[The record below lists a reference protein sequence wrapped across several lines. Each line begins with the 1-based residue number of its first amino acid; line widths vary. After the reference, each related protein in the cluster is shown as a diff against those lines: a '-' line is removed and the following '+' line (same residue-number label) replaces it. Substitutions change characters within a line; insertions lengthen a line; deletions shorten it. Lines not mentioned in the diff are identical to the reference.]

1 MFVAEVRGFGGF
13 KMIVN
18 AKEMLKIQK
27 QMEQKEKNRPIHSD
41 YCLECGCPKEICC
54 ERRGRVE
61 ELKYLVSL
69 VHSDC
74 TDCLATKKFLEERI
88 KELEEAKE

>member
-1 MFVAEVRGFGGF
+1 MNGEHFDV
-13 KMIVN
+13 KD
-18 AKEMLKIQK
+18 
-27 QMEQKEKNRPIHSD
+27 MEREYK
-41 YCLECGCPKEICC
+41 
-54 ERRGRVE
+54 RGRVE

-88 KELEEAKE
+88 KVLGGNSK

>member
-1 MFVAEVRGFGGF
+1 MNGKHFDVRD
-13 KMIVN
+13 
-18 AKEMLKIQK
+18 
-27 QMEQKEKNRPIHSD
+27 MEREYK
-41 YCLECGCPKEICC
+41 
-54 ERRGRVE
+54 RGRVE

-88 KELEEAKE
+88 KELEKEGVEQNE

>member
-1 MFVAEVRGFGGF
+1 MSD
-13 KMIVN
+13 N

-41 YCLECGCPKEICC
+41 
-54 ERRGRVE
+54 
-61 ELKYLVSL
+61 
-69 VHSDC
+69 C

-88 KELEEAKE
+88 KVLGGKQNG

>member
-1 MFVAEVRGFGGF
+1 MNGKHFDV
-13 KMIVN
+13 KD
-18 AKEMLKIQK
+18 
-27 QMEQKEKNRPIHSD
+27 MEREYK
-41 YCLECGCPKEICC
+41 
-54 ERRGRVE
+54 RGRVE

-88 KELEEAKE
+88 KVLGGKQNG